1 MVRVQYGSCLSP
13 FSHLLIRKTVS
24 LRTPHLQRHPLPVQ
38 TIPTISSHPILPHLI
53 PQERTNWTDE
63 DTLIDSL
70 GHGTFVAGVI
80 AGCNAECR
88 GFAPDAE
95 IYAFRVF
102 TNSQVGRIECLDTD
116 RILS

>member
-1 MVRVQYGSCLSP
+1 MAHARCLSP
-13 FSHLLIRKTVS
+13 RI
-24 LRTPHLQRHPLPVQ
+24 
-38 TIPTISSHPILPHLI
+38 ISSHPISSHLISPHLISSHLI
-53 PQERTNWTDE
+53 PQERTNWTNE

-102 TNSQVGRIECLDTD
+102 TNSQVGRVERLDTD
-116 RILS
+116 RIAICLLR